1 MSNYPYGILRG
12 GSTRERGIVVRATK
26 RDRTTAALLE
36 AAAGVFAEQGASAR
50 LADVAEA
57 ADVGLA
63 TLYRYF
69 PNREALLE
77 ALMEYA
83 LDETSERLT
92 AADLETVPFAEGV
105 ARVCRAL
112 VASRSKYALLAR
124 MVDHV
129 DKGKAEPRLGGPIR
143 ALLRKGITEGT
154 VRQDLSEDEMVIIL
168 GALVQAASYLVS
180 QGQAGTERAA
190 TIASSVFLNGTSHP
204 VTEG

>member
-1 MSNYPYGILRG
+1 MAR
-12 GSTRERGIVVRATK
+12 TTK
-26 RDRTTAALLE
+26 RDRTTAGLLE

-69 PNREALLE
+69 PNREVLL
-77 ALMEYA
+77 ADLLEYA
-83 LDETSERLT
+83 LDETSERLA
-92 AADLETVPFAEGV
+92 AADLENVPFAEGV

-143 ALLRKGITEGT
+143 TLLRKGIAEGA
-154 VRQDLSEDEMVIIL
+154 VREDLSEDEMAIVL
-168 GALVQAASYLVS
+168 GSLVQAASHLVS
-180 QGQAGTERAA
+180 QGQAGIERAA
-190 TIASSVFLNGTSHP
+190 TIASSVFLNGTGRAR
-204 VTEG
+204 ED